1 LPIVVGWWGA
11 DGGGEATRDAMVA
24 AGADRVS
31 ASLADACARV
41 QEVALLERASRPT
54 AEPASSTL

>member
-1 LPIVVGWWGA
+1 
-11 DGGGEATRDAMVA
+11 MVA